1 MIYSDV
7 IDREN
12 HASGVVTNDSSPIG
26 GNYESGPVS
35 RNIYPAIYD
44 TVDNLIFPFLCTI
57 LIFCQFWWGGKSS
70 NTFYDNIPPI
80 GYNCVSSNDNVD
92 RNPGIND
99 TIDHLVFCM
108 FHFIPT

>member
-57 LIFCQFWWGGKSS
+57 LIFCQFWWGG
-70 NTFYDNIPPI
+70 
-80 GYNCVSSNDNVD
+80 
-92 RNPGIND
+92 
-99 TIDHLVFCM
+99 
-108 FHFIPT
+108 

>member
-57 LIFCQFWWGGKSS
+57 LIFCQFWWGGVNHQTHFLMTS
-70 NTFYDNIPPI
+70 PQL
-80 GYNCVSSNDNVD
+80 G
-92 RNPGIND
+92 
-99 TIDHLVFCM
+99 TIVYHLM
-108 FHFIPT
+108 IMLTETLASMTP